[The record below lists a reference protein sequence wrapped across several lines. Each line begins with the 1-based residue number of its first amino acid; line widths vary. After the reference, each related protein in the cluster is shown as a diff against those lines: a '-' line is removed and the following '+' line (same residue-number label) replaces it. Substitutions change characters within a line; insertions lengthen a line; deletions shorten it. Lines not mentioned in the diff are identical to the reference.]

1 MNYYD
6 EKEFLVRAKISRSTL
21 YRFYKKNEELKEE
34 TELDY
39 KRTYPES
46 HLKYFNSEVM
56 FDENKVLRLEN
67 QSMRNLIDCLV
78 DKESLQYRLWQLD
91 WNFFCTVA
99 YKTDRNKK
107 SCFRQMHGV
116 YEELDKKFGNETE
129 MRLFFSTEP
138 FTNRLGYHNHFVIQV
153 ANPNLYEAVVR
164 TIQEYFSYDRID
176 VKKYD
181 RYKAGLFYVAKDG
194 LVNEDWDL
202 LGNNL
207 KVEGINHENKS
218 N

>member
-1 MNYYD
+1 MKYYD
-6 EKEFLVRAKISRSTL
+6 EKEFLIKAKMSRSKL
-21 YRFYKKNEELKEE
+21 YRFYGKNEELKKE
-34 TELDY
+34 TRLDY

-56 FDENKVLRLEN
+56 FDENKVLTLEN

-78 DKESLQYRLWQLD
+78 DKDSLQYKLWQLD

-107 SCFRQMHGV
+107 SCFRQMHGI
-116 YEELDKKFGNETE
+116 YEELEKKYGNETE
-129 MRLFFSTEP
+129 IRLFFTTEP
-138 FTNRLGYHNHFVIQV
+138 FTNRNGFHNHFVLNISKKKLHEEV
-153 ANPNLYEAVVR
+153 ML
-164 TIQEYFSYDRID
+164 TIQDYFRYDRVE

-181 RYKAGLFYVAKDG
+181 KYKAGLFYVAKDG

-207 KVEGINHENKS
+207 ITNDVNHEN
-218 N
+218 